1 MARKKKSLPFVVQPR
16 LAPIIEQIGNED
28 SGILE
33 IERRGYLNV
42 AEKALVQY
50 GLEDE
55 TSINEL
61 YALAGRIARETG
73 KTQQQVVEA
82 MSTQPMPDFLT
93 RWEEEVTKV
102 LMQMI
107 SYNEKI
113 AIIRATALIISRIDS
128 TWTADQTLDLHPDIV
143 ASLAELYNDEDK
155 KSVQALEDKQTN
167 EPEVVEKKS

>member
-50 GLEDE
+50 GMEDE
-55 TSINEL
+55 TSIRDL

-73 KTQQQVVEA
+73 KTQVVVIEA

-93 RWEEEVTKV
+93 KWEAEIAAV
-102 LMQMI
+102 LMQMM
-107 SYNEKI
+107 SYNEKNSI
-113 AIIRATALIISRIDS
+113 VRATALIISRIDS

-143 ASLAELYNDEDK
+143 AGLAELYNDEDK
-155 KSVQALEDKQTN
+155 KSVDALEEKQTN
-167 EPEVVEKKS
+167 TPEDVEKKS

>member
-55 TSINEL
+55 TAIGEL

-93 RWEEEVTKV
+93 RWEEEITKV
-102 LMQMI
+102 LMQMM

-143 ASLAELYNDEDK
+143 ASLAELYDDEDK
-155 KSVQALEDKQTN
+155 KSVQALEHKQTN
-167 EPEVVEKKS
+167 EPEGVEKKS